1 MTDARATDQ
10 WLDDDAAHYQ
20 ALFDPL
26 TTFPTRALLQD
37 RLDVA
42 LAQSVRTRQYV
53 AVFYIP
59 LDHVAATPRE
69 MSLVV
74 RAAAAAL
81 RSAVRPGDTIARIR
95 DDAFVVVCPDI
106 VYEEDTMPILER
118 LVTSVNR
125 PTIVVSEVG
134 IALGRGVADPNELL
148 GASIDSAGP
157 FDVSGTVSIPRRR
170 GQSDPEGN
178 PPTD

>member
-1 MTDARATDQ
+1 M
-10 WLDDDAAHYQ
+10 
-20 ALFDPL
+20 
-26 TTFPTRALLQD
+26 
-37 RLDVA
+37 
-42 LAQSVRTRQYV
+42 RTRQYV

-59 LDHVAATPRE
+59 LDHVAGTVRE

-125 PTIVVSEVG
+125 PSVVVSQVG

-170 GQSDPEGN
+170 GQADPE
-178 PPTD
+178 PPAPAD

>member
-1 MTDARATDQ
+1 MPSQ
-10 WLDDDAAHYQ
+10 WLDDDAAHYE

-59 LDHVAATPRE
+59 LDNVVATVRE
-69 MSLVV
+69 MALVV

-81 RSAVRPGDTIARIR
+81 RSAVRP
-95 DDAFVVVCPDI
+95 
-106 VYEEDTMPILER
+106 
-118 LVTSVNR
+118 VTRSPASVTTPSSSCA
-125 PTIVVSEVG
+125 PTSSTKKTRCRSSN
-134 IALGRGVADPNELL
+134 AW
-148 GASIDSAGP
+148 
-157 FDVSGTVSIPRRR
+157 
-170 GQSDPEGN
+170 
-178 PPTD
+178 

>member
-1 MTDARATDQ
+1 MVPQGPVSGADTRSWTAHARKRGLMTDAQAEDQ
-10 WLDDDAAHYQ
+10 WLDDAAAHYQ

-42 LAQSVRTRQYV
+42 LAQSVRTRQFV

-59 LDHVAATPRE
+59 LDHVVATARE
-69 MSLVV
+69 MSLIV

-134 IALGRGVADPNELL
+134 IALG
-148 GASIDSAGP
+148 
-157 FDVSGTVSIPRRR
+157 
-170 GQSDPEGN
+170 
-178 PPTD
+178 